1 MTQTNVP
8 DKLKT
13 YIREDYNAAEER
25 VLRGIKL
32 LQSGEPQRF
41 ELMIS
46 TLLFIYFFYWG
57 VPDYGC

>member
-1 MTQTNVP
+1 MEIFMTQTNVP

-32 LQSGEPQRF
+32 L
-41 ELMIS
+41 
-46 TLLFIYFFYWG
+46 
-57 VPDYGC
+57 